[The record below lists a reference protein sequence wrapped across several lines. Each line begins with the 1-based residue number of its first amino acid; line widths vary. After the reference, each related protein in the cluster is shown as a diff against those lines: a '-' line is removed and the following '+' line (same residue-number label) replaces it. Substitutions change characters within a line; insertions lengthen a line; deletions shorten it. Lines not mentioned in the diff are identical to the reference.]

1 MTSVGPAE
9 KHVARTTSELQDGL
23 AQLQEAIH
31 DYLPDD
37 RVQAVMDAYSFAEDC
52 HRGQLRK
59 SGDPYIVHPL
69 AVAVLV
75 AGLRMDPHTV
85 QAALLHDVMEDC
97 DVSAQRLR
105 THFGTEVARLVEG
118 ATKIEH
124 LPSSDVAL
132 GARKSAEDAETVRKM
147 LLAMAEDVRVVIV
160 KVADRLHNMQT
171 IEFLSTERQGAI
183 ARETMD
189 IYAPLAGRLGIW
201 QMKWQLEDLAFR
213 VLEPEQYHRVASIIA
228 SRRTERERFVRRVER
243 QLRTALEEAGIS
255 AEVSGRVKHFH
266 SIYQKMQRY
275 AAEGKSLN
283 QIHDLHAVRV
293 LVDDV
298 AQCYHALG
306 VVHQTWHPIP
316 NGFDDYI
323 GNPKESLYQS
333 LHTSVLGPGA
343 RSFEVQIRT
352 HEMHELAE
360 YGVAAHWGYKEGAG
374 TGARRDEERMAWLRQ
389 LIEWQQEASGAEDFL
404 DSVKTDVF
412 RDQVFVFTP
421 RGDVRVLPA
430 GSTPIDFAYRIH
442 TDLGHH
448 CTGARVNGRLVP
460 LLTKLANGDVVD
472 IVRGRRAAGPSRDWL
487 NPESGYLGSSHSR
500 QKVRQWFRR
509 QKRGENV
516 SKGRELFERERK
528 RIGITEI
535 PDDLHREFAYESFE
549 DMLAAIGYGDVSLQ
563 ALGQKLADKSPT
575 GIITD
580 GTVPV
585 DAPIR
590 SEDPNVRV
598 LGSAGM
604 HVTLARC
611 CGPLPGDGI
620 IGFITR
626 SRGVTVHRR
635 DCRNTQSGAEPERF
649 VECDWGPSGS
659 LYAAAVEVHA
669 WDRVGLL
676 RDISTLVAE
685 ERVNMV
691 AVRTAED
698 DDRTTTV
705 HLTLET
711 EGRAQV
717 SRLMSRLDNVRGII
731 SVARAES

>member
-1 MTSVGPAE
+1 MTSAGRAEERAAPALSDPDDGSAE
-9 KHVARTTSELQDGL
+9 LFVAL
-23 AQLQEAIH
+23 H
-31 DYLPDD
+31 DYLPED
-37 RVQAVMDAYSFAEDC
+37 RVQATRDAYDFAEEC

-59 SGDPYIVHPL
+59 SGDPYIIHPV
-69 AVAVLV
+69 AVASLV
-75 AGLRMDPHTV
+75 AGLRMDQHTV

-97 DVSAQRLR
+97 GVSAERLNSR
-105 THFGTEVARLVEG
+105 FGAEVARLVEG

-124 LPSSDVAL
+124 LPSAGVAI
-132 GARKSAEDAETVRKM
+132 GARKSAEDAETLRKM
-147 LLAMAEDVRVVIV
+147 LVAMAEDVRVVIV

-171 IEFLSTERQGAI
+171 IEFLEEERQREI
-183 ARETMD
+183 ARETME

-213 VLEPEQYHRVASIIA
+213 VLEPEHYRRVASMVA

-243 QLRTALEEAGIS
+243 QIREALEEAGID
-255 AEVSGRVKHFH
+255 AEVSGRVKHLH
-266 SIYQKMQRY
+266 SIHLKMQRY
-275 AAEGKSLN
+275 AADGKSLD
-283 QIHDLHAVRV
+283 QIHDLLAVRI
-293 LVDDV
+293 LVGDV
-298 AQCYHALG
+298 GECYHALG

-316 NGFDDYI
+316 NSFDDYI
-323 GNPKESLYQS
+323 GNPKESLYES

-343 RSFEVQIRT
+343 RPFEVQIRT
-352 HEMHELAE
+352 HEMHDVAE
-360 YGVAAHWGYKEGAG
+360 YGVAAHWRYKEDAG
-374 TGARRDEERMAWLRQ
+374 PRDRQYEERMAWLRQ
-389 LIEWQQEASGAEDFL
+389 LVEWQRDASGTEDFL

-421 RGDVRVLPA
+421 RGDVRVLPT

-448 CTGARVNGRLVP
+448 CTGARVNGRLVQ
-460 LLTKLANGDVVD
+460 LTTTLANGDVVD
-472 IVRGRRAAGPSRDWL
+472 IVRDRRAAGPSRDWL

-509 QKRGENV
+509 QERGENV
-516 SKGRELFERERK
+516 TKGRELLERERK
-528 RIGITEI
+528 RMAISEL
-535 PDDLHREFAYESFE
+535 PSDLHREFAYESHD

-563 ALGQKLADKSPT
+563 SLNQKLADQIPAPAVTSEPQPV
-575 GIITD
+575 G
-580 GTVPV
+580 VPV
-585 DAPIR
+585 RRAP
-590 SEDPNVRV
+590 PNVRV
-598 LGSAGM
+598 LGSAGL

-611 CGPLPGDGI
+611 CGPLPGDHI
-620 IGFITR
+620 LGFITR

-635 DCRNTQSGAEPERF
+635 DCHNTRNGAEPERY
-649 VECDWGPSGS
+649 VECDWGPAGD
-659 LYAAAVEVHA
+659 LYAAAVEVQA

-676 RDISTLVAE
+676 RDISTLVAA

-691 AVRTAED
+691 AVSTEH

-705 HLTLET
+705 RLTLET

-717 SRLMSRLDNVRGII
+717 SQLMSRLDGVRGVI